1 MPGKY
6 WLETYG
12 CQMNF
17 AESNAIEIEFV
28 SAGFIPALNPEEAD
42 IAVLNTCSVR
52 QTAENRIW
60 GRLGYFQHL
69 KDNKEITV
77 ILTGCMA
84 ERLSEDIKKKS
95 PAVDYVVGTNDKQRI
110 IEVVQGISR
119 ASEEYSFKSSYEG
132 KSNSKSLL
140 PIMNGCD
147 NFCSYCI
154 VPYVRGREISRDPDD
169 ILKEIAVLQE
179 HGIKEVTLLGQ
190 NVNSY
195 RFQKKDKMYT
205 FPMLLR
211 LISDAMPENSW
222 IRFLSPHPK
231 DFSDELINLIADR
244 NNICSHIHLPVQSGS
259 NSILKTMKRNYTRE
273 KYVDLIKRMRRADA
287 SITFSTDILVGFP
300 GESEEDFKKTLS
312 LVDEVEFLD
321 AFMYY
326 FNPREGTEAMNLPD
340 HLDNETKLYRL
351 QQLIDFQRKRSREL
365 KQSRLTR
372 TERVLCEGVSKKDKL
387 AMLSRT
393 EHDEIVI
400 IKDSSV
406 LIDYFIDVTITHL
419 VGNTYMGE
427 VVCPGK
433 RY

>member
-17 AESNAIEIEFV
+17 AESNAIEIEFA
-28 SAGFIPALNPEEAD
+28 SAGFVPALSPEDAD

-60 GRLGYFQHL
+60 GRLGFFQHL
-69 KDNKEITV
+69 KDSRDLTV

-110 IEVVQGISR
+110 IEVIQGVAN
-119 ASEEYSFKSSYEG
+119 ASDEYLFKSSYEG
-132 KSNSKSLL
+132 KSKSKSLL

-169 ILKEIAVLQE
+169 ILEEINSLQE

-195 RFQKKDKMYT
+195 KFQKSSSVCT
-205 FPMLLR
+205 FPDLLR
-211 LISDAMPENSW
+211 LISDAMPEDSW

-244 NNICSHIHLPVQSGS
+244 KNICSHLHLPVQSGS
-259 NSILKTMKRNYTRE
+259 NSVLKTMKRKYTRE
-273 KYVDLIKRMRRADA
+273 HYVELVNKIKKADS

-300 GESEEDFKKTLS
+300 GETDADFGDTIS
-312 LVDEVEFLD
+312 LVSEIGYMD

-326 FNPREGTEAMNLPD
+326 FNPREGTEAINLAG
-340 HLDNETKLYRL
+340 HLDNETKLQRL
-351 QQLIDFQRKRSREL
+351 QKLIDFQRNQSIEIKN
-365 KQSRLTR
+365 SRLNR
-372 TERVLCEGVSKKDKL
+372 RERVLCEGFSKKDKQ
-387 AMLSRT
+387 AMLTRT

-400 IKDSSV
+400 VNDPSIE
-406 LIDYFIDVTITHL
+406 IGHFIDVTITRL
-419 VGNTYMGE
+419 IGNTYMGE
-427 VVCPGK
+427 VICPGK
-433 RY
+433 QF

>member
-17 AESNAIEIEFV
+17 AESNAIEIEFAT
-28 SAGFIPALNPEEAD
+28 AGFIPALTPEEAD

-60 GRLGYFQHL
+60 GRLGFFQHL
-69 KDNKEITV
+69 KDSQELTV

-110 IEVVQGISR
+110 IEVIRGIAVLSD
-119 ASEEYSFKSSYEG
+119 EYQFKSSYEG
-132 KSNSKSLL
+132 KSKSKSLL
-140 PIMNGCD
+140 PIMNGCN

-154 VPYVRGREISRDPDD
+154 VPYVRGREVSRDPND
-169 ILKEIAVLQE
+169 ILNEIKSLLE

-195 RFQKKDKMYT
+195 KFQKDSHIVI
-205 FPMLLR
+205 FPDLLR
-211 LISDAMPENSW
+211 LISDAMPDDSW

-231 DFSDELINLIADR
+231 DFSDELITLIGER
-244 NNICSHIHLPVQSGS
+244 KNICSHLHLPVQSGS
-259 NSILKTMKRNYTRE
+259 NAVLKRMKRKYTRE
-273 KYVDLIKRMRRADA
+273 HYISLINKLKKADS

-300 GESEEDFKKTLS
+300 GETDADFEDTLS
-312 LVDEVEFLD
+312 LFSEIGYLD

-326 FNPREGTEAMNLPD
+326 FNPREGTEAMSFPD
-340 HLDNETKLYRL
+340 HLDADTKLKRL
-351 QQLIDFQRKRSREL
+351 QTLIEYQRKKSSNI
-365 KQSRLTR
+365 KQLRLDR
-372 TERVLCEGVSKKDKL
+372 KVKVLCEGYSKKDKQ
-387 AMLSRT
+387 AMLTRT

-400 IKDSSV
+400 VKDPSA
-406 LIDYFIDVTITHL
+406 IIGHFIDVTITRL
-419 VGNTYMGE
+419 IGNTYMGE
-427 VVCPGK
+427 VICRGK
-433 RY
+433 QS